1 VAITPVAVEVW
12 VSSWWNDWGHVGS
25 GCGSRALIDCA
36 RSRPSHRWK
45 GVPWLG
51 GPWLPVLPEGS
62 TCPSGEAEVREG
74 VERFDDIMGAWVRQK
89 LPPEAPM
96 SPETFPHGSGGVE
109 VDFRA
114 SSG

>member
-1 VAITPVAVEVW
+1 MTGVMLGQGVVLVLLLTVH
-12 VSSWWNDWGHVGS
+12 GHVHPIGGR
-25 GCGSRALIDCA
+25 GCHGWGAL
-36 RSRPSHRWK
+36 
-45 GVPWLG
+45 WL
-51 GPWLPVLPEGS
+51 LVLPEGS

-74 VERFDDIMGAWVRQK
+74 VERFDDVMGARARQK
-89 LPPEAPM
+89 LPHEAPM